1 MSDNGNGIPRLLA
14 VEEVAEMWQL
24 PRSWIYERT
33 RRRGLEQL
41 PHFRLGKYLRFEE
54 KVVRQF
60 LEQRQV
66 GTKPIG

>member
-1 MSDNGNGIPRLLA
+1 MSDNGNGIPRLLT
-14 VEEVAEMWQL
+14 VEQVAEMFQL
-24 PRSWIYERT
+24 PRSWVYQRT
-33 RRRGLEQL
+33 RKRGIERL
-41 PHFRLGKYLRFEE
+41 PHLRLGKYVRFEE